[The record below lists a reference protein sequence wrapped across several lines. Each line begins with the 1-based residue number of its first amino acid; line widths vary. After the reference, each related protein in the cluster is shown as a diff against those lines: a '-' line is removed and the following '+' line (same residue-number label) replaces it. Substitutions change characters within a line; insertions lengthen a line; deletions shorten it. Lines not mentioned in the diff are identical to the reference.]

1 MSEPQPG
8 RALDAVAQKWRQL
21 AERRRAHFVELFNSG
36 RWKYYYNEEQYLTR
50 MRETFRLAERW
61 ALIAPSPNN
70 ETPSEGAP
78 RTVVPGAIEDRRDA
92 A

>member
-21 AERRRAHFVELFNSG
+21 AERRRAHFIELFNSG
-36 RWKYYYNEEQYLTR
+36 RWKHYYNEEQYLTR
-50 MRETFRLAERW
+50 MREAFRLAERW
-61 ALIAPSPNN
+61 AVIAPPPGN
-70 ETPSEGAP
+70 ETVSEGAP
-78 RTVVPGAIEDRRDA
+78 RAAVPVVAEQQRDA